1 MFSNSRNAMLRL
13 MKFLHTM
20 VAIGLMGAMV
30 CLLVVFGFLP
40 EPVNALGEY
49 ASLRAV
55 MGAIATYVFFPALG
69 LTLLSG
75 LMSIALSRAFRN
87 AGWALAKLVSGIVLF
102 EGGLIA
108 VQGPI
113 AREAS
118 LAARALAGEVDVAL
132 LGLNATSEWYALWV
146 LMAVATFNVVFGV
159 WRPSLKRISFTRGLA
174 KSEDRDRSAG

>member
-1 MFSNSRNAMLRL
+1 MLRF

-20 VAIGLMGAMV
+20 GAIGLMGAMV
-30 CLLVVFGFLP
+30 CLLVVYGFLP
-40 EPVNALGEY
+40 EPASALGEY

-113 AREAS
+113 AREAA
-118 LAARALAGEVDVAL
+118 LAARAVAGEVEPSL
-132 LGLNATSEWYALWV
+132 LGSTANGEWYSLWV
-146 LMAVATFNVVFGV
+146 LMAVATFNVAFGV
-159 WRPSLKRISFTRGLA
+159 WRPNLKRISFTRPFA
-174 KSEDRDRSAG
+174 KREAGDGTAG